1 MRSLYSSNFNRG
13 FLLLNLPIEVTFDN
27 FASPVIINIP
37 TVKDMLYNNDI
48 NYFIEILNNKD
59 IWKTNGRIIANS
71 RKQMLCGAMQFLNI
85 NNLQGIVEKI
95 FPNLKIDKTI
105 TFEDTEITDEQFD
118 ILFEM
123 LLVSCNYMTFEEF
136 ENETK
141 EETEEDKEVS
151 EFLKRQKELQDKI
164 NSTKKNSSQIVL
176 DKVLICVLSY
186 FPQYKLED
194 LLKINYYTLFKL
206 YEWAVRREY
215 QFISDV
221 AAGNGL
227 MSKNSKYQPLF

>member
-27 FASPVIINIP
+27 FANPVIINIP

-164 NSTKKNSSQIVL
+164 NSTKKNGSQIVL

>member
-1 MRSLYSSNFNRG
+1 
-13 FLLLNLPIEVTFDN
+13 
-27 FASPVIINIP
+27 
-37 TVKDMLYNNDI
+37 
-48 NYFIEILNNKD
+48 
-59 IWKTNGRIIANS
+59 
-71 RKQMLCGAMQFLNI
+71 MLCGAMQFLNI
-85 NNLQGIVEKI
+85 NNLQGIVEKV

-118 ILFEM
+118 VLFEM

-151 EFLKRQKELQDKI
+151 EFLKRQKELEDKI
-164 NSTKKNSSQIVL
+164 NSAKKNSSQIVL